1 MELSI
6 FLAKL
11 LGLYL
16 LIASIAILVNHKP
29 FNKLLNE
36 YVKNLPAVFFQS
48 VFALLFGLAL
58 VISHNVW
65 TGDWRVIVTV
75 IGWLALLKGVAH
87 LFAPQAAIKKGVDFY
102 HATSPVIFVITTL
115 LGAYLTYIGFTA

>member
-16 LIASIAILVNHKP
+16 LIASVAILINHKP

-87 LFAPQAAIKKGVDFY
+87 LFMPQAAIKKGVDFY
-102 HATSPVIFVITTL
+102 HATSPVIFIVTAL
-115 LGAYLTYIGFTA
+115 LGLYLTYVGFTA

>member
-16 LIASIAILVNHKP
+16 LIMSVAILVNHQP

-36 YVKNLPAVFFQS
+36 YIKDLPALFFQS
-48 VFALLFGLAL
+48 IFALLFGLVL
-58 VISHNVW
+58 VLSHNLW
-65 TGDWRVIVTV
+65 TGDWRVIITI
-75 IGWLALLKGVAH
+75 IGWLVLLKGIVH
-87 LFAPQAAIKKGVDFY
+87 LFAPQVLIKRAVVLY
-102 HATSPVIFVITTL
+102 QAVSPALFVLTAL